1 MAVPSTHQAMAR
13 ATTFLFVPAIRPE
26 RIAKALASGAGAVV
40 VDLEDAVAPGEKAAA
55 RTALLAAVKA
65 LEPAQR
71 ARLLVRANAA
81 GTPWHT
87 DDVAAVAACVAQGL
101 AGAMLAKAESAAV
114 LAAVARALGPQGL
127 LVPLVE
133 SNAGL
138 DALDALAQAPQVVR
152 LAFGHLDF
160 QVDLGMECAADEAEL
175 LPVRLALVRASR
187 RAGLA
192 APVDGVTTATDDLAR
207 LAEDTARSR
216 RLGFGGKLCIH
227 PAQVAPVQAAFAPDP
242 AALAWARRVLDEA
255 SAHGGAVFRL
265 DGRMVDAPVLA
276 LAARLLAR
284 AGDQPTAV

>member
-1 MAVPSTHQAMAR
+1 MSVPSTHQAMAR
-13 ATTFLFVPAIRPE
+13 AMAFLFVPATRPE

-71 ARLLVRANAA
+71 ARLLVRTNAA
-81 GTPWHT
+81 GTPWYS
-87 DDVAAVAACVAQGL
+87 DDVAAVAACVALGL
-101 AGAMLAKAESAAV
+101 AGAMLAKAESAVV
-114 LAAVARALGPQGL
+114 LAAVAQALGPQGL

-138 DALDALAQAPQVVR
+138 DALDALAQAPRVVR
-152 LAFGHLDF
+152 LAFGHLDL

-192 APVDGVTTATDDLAR
+192 APVDGVTTATDDLVR

-216 RLGFGGKLCIH
+216 RMGFGGKLCIH
-227 PAQVAPVQAAFAPDP
+227 PAQVAPVQAAFAPQP
-242 AALAWARRVLDEA
+242 QELAWARRVLEA
-255 SAHGGAVFRL
+255 APAHGGAVFRL
-265 DGRMVDAPVLA
+265 EGRMVDAPVLA

-284 AGDQPTAV
+284 SVDQPTAV